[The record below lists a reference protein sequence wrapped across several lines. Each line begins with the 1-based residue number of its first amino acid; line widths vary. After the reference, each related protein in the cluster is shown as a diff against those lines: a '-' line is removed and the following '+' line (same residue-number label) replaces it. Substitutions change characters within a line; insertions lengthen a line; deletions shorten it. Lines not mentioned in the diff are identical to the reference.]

1 MTPFPDGPA
10 AAEPPTPVVVD
21 VHGDL
26 DRKALPHLVE
36 QLDNALSAQPAQV
49 VVDLEDCSFVD
60 ATSLAALVDTHR
72 RVRREGGVLT
82 LAHCSPRVLRLLTLT
97 GLRRVFDVRG

>member
-1 MTPFPDGPA
+1 MTASPDGLAAPGPPA
-10 AAEPPTPVVVD
+10 EVVVD

-26 DRKALPHLVE
+26 DRNALPQVVE
-36 QLDNALSAQPAQV
+36 QLEGALSARPAEV
-49 VVDLEDCSFVD
+49 VVDLEDCPFVD

-97 GLRRVFDVRG
+97 GLRRVFDVRA